1 MFDSKLYLLQ
11 SPALLFWKGQM
22 EKFETKVGDATLTI
36 ETGKLALLASGSVT
50 VRLGDTVLL
59 ASAVIANKPKEGVSF
74 FPLLIDFEEK
84 MYASGKIS
92 GSRFIKREGR
102 ASDNAILTARLT
114 DRPLRPLFAKG
125 FYNDVQVV
133 ITVLS
138 ADLVHDP
145 DTLSIIG
152 ASAALM
158 LTDAPFAG
166 PVGAVRVGLIN
177 GELVVNPSYEQ
188 LEKDS
193 QLDLVI
199 AGTRDKILMIEA
211 GAKEV
216 DEATFAKALQ
226 FAHQAL
232 QPTLDIQE
240 QLMKLRDKSA
250 SKEYSLMRPTPE
262 LMSEMREF
270 VGSQASE
277 AIYQA
282 DKIQRDASLHVLR
295 EKVWQKF
302 ATEEL
307 TELIMADAF
316 DHLLEEELR
325 ANILKSDKRPDGRK
339 LTEIRPLSCEVSVLP
354 RTHGSAL
361 FNRGETQAL
370 TSTTLGSVADEQMID
385 TMDASTTK
393 RYLHHYNFPPYAV
406 GEVRPMRGPGRR
418 EIGHGAL
425 AEKAL
430 LPMIPSKEEFPYT
443 IRVVSEILGSNGSSS
458 MAATC
463 GSTLSLM
470 DAGVPIKKP
479 VAGIAMGVITDDKGK
494 FKILTDIAGIEDF
507 NGDMDFKV
515 AGTRDGIT
523 AVQLDMKVAGL
534 GLDILEKALEQ
545 AYPAR
550 QEILAVISKCLTGPR
565 KELSIYAP
573 RVETIKINQDKIR
586 DVIGSGGKIINGIID
601 RAGGKNITEINI
613 EDDGTIYVSSTDAK
627 LAAQAIK
634 EIENL
639 TREAEVGA
647 LYEGKVTRIMD
658 FGAFV
663 EIFPGTEGLVH
674 ISQLA
679 PERVNKVTDIVKE
692 GDIIPVIVTEIDS
705 QGRVNLSRKAALK
718 RQGK

>member
-1 MFDSKLYLLQ
+1 
-11 SPALLFWKGQM
+11 M

-647 LYEGKVTRIMD
+647 LYEGRVTRIMD